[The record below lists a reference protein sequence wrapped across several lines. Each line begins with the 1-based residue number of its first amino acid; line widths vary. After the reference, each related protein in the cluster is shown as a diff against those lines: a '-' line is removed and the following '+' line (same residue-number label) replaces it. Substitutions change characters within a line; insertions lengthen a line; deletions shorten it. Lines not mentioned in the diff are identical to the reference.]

1 MNEEYFEWLLNKAG
15 VDDGDHGYSILCSV
29 MHEMIFYPIL
39 EMDADRWEDGV
50 RYRYEFA
57 FWHENQDERAA
68 DILTEQLD
76 DQLGGCTMLEL
87 VISLIDKMSFEMLDS
102 QYEAGPGKWFE
113 ELIGNLGLDVYTN
126 KEFMEN
132 EAAYFEVDQTLERV
146 IFRKY
151 NYNGEGG
158 FFPLRRAEDDQR
170 STELI
175 IQMNNYLAENYDILG

>member
-15 VDDGDHGYSILCSV
+15 VDEEDNGYSILCSV

-50 RYRYEFA
+50 SYRYTFA
-57 FWHENQDERAA
+57 FEHENRDEQAA
-68 DILTEQLD
+68 DILTEYLD
-76 DQLGGCTMLEL
+76 DQLGGCTVLEL
-87 VISLIDKMSFEMLDS
+87 VISLIDKMSYEMLDS

-113 ELIGNLGLDVYTN
+113 ELICNLGLDVYTN
-126 KEFMEN
+126 HEFMEN
-132 EAAYFEVDQTLERV
+132 EAAYFEVDQILERV

-151 NYNGEGG
+151 DYNGEGG
-158 FFPLRRAEDDQR
+158 FFPLQSASEDQR
-170 STELI
+170 DVELV